1 MESPPGQALEAG
13 PWDEERA
20 AVEVGPWDEERA
32 ALEAGP
38 WDVGAGA
45 GAQGIQPDVNVEAQ
59 GLVQPGA
66 HRGFCDLGAGA
77 VADDLEACCDVEAG
91 AGADVAAGADEILN
105 SSTSTC
111 LFPN

>member
-1 MESPPGQALEAG
+1 MESPPGQ
-13 PWDEERA
+13 P
-20 AVEVGPWDEERA
+20 
-32 ALEAGP
+32 LEAGP

-45 GAQGIQPDVNVEAQ
+45 GAQGKQPNVNVEAQ

-66 HRGFCDLGAGA
+66 HRGF
-77 VADDLEACCDVEAG
+77 CDVEAG

-105 SSTSTC
+105 SSTSTS